1 MEGTSREQAQR
12 KVSFQAVGKPAST
25 PRDERGDPAEVAW
38 LRALEGAAR
47 HLQNP
52 GAMRRLGKLLGSV
65 WMIGLGLGALVIGWA
80 SRVYFASD
88 ELAPFVIEKL
98 PLPHEDLWLAA
109 LKVHVV
115 AACFALPACLV
126 LSLPRTL
133 RFPRTHRWLGRVTG
147 AVILAAL
154 VPSGLYLSLFAKG
167 GAPATVGFALS
178 GLIVAV
184 AMVQAVRR
192 ARARDYAGHRR
203 FMLHVL
209 AQLSV
214 AVTSRALLTLLDAVG
229 IDPDPAYLF
238 ALWAPVLAGVGFVEV
253 WNARRSHRRNS
264 HAPKA
269 LATRPAR
276 LRTLGAPLADRPQGF
291 GNAA

>member
-1 MEGTSREQAQR
+1 MGSAT
-12 KVSFQAVGKPAST
+12 K
-25 PRDERGDPAEVAW
+25 
-38 LRALEGAAR
+38 AR
-47 HLQNP
+47 WF
-52 GAMRRLGKLLGSV
+52 GRLLGSA
-65 WMIGLGLGALVIGWA
+65 WMLGLGLGALVIGWA
-80 SRVYFASD
+80 SRVYFSSD

-115 AACFALPACLV
+115 AACFALPACLL
-126 LSLPRTL
+126 LSLPRML
-133 RFPRTHRWLGRVTG
+133 RFRRTHRWLGRWTG

-178 GLIVAV
+178 GLIVAL
-184 AMVQAVRR
+184 AMVQGIRR
-192 ARARDYAGHRR
+192 ARARDHLGHRR
-203 FMLHVL
+203 CMLHVL

-214 AVTSRALLTLLDAVG
+214 AVTSRALLSLLDAGG
-229 IDPDPAYLF
+229 IDPEPAYLF

-253 WNARRSHRRNS
+253 WIPRRPHRRNS
-264 HAPKA
+264 HAPKSPA
-269 LATRPAR
+269 PRPAP
-276 LRTLGAPLADRPQGF
+276 LHALADRPQGL

>member
-1 MEGTSREQAQR
+1 MA
-12 KVSFQAVGKPAST
+12 
-25 PRDERGDPAEVAW
+25 
-38 LRALEGAAR
+38 
-47 HLQNP
+47 
-52 GAMRRLGKLLGSV
+52 RRLGRFFGSV
-65 WMIGLGLGALVIGWA
+65 WMLGLGVGALIIGWA

-109 LKVHVV
+109 LKTHVV
-115 AACFALPACLV
+115 SASFALPACLL
-126 LSLPRTL
+126 LSWKRMLRYPRM
-133 RFPRTHRWLGRVTG
+133 HRWLGRVTG

-154 VPSGLYLSLFAKG
+154 VPSGLYLSLYAKG
-167 GAPATVGFALS
+167 GAPSTVGFALS
-178 GLIVAV
+178 GLIVAW
-184 AMVQAVRR
+184 AMASGIGR
-192 ARARDYAGHRR
+192 ARAKDYAGHRR
-203 FMLHVL
+203 RMLHVL